1 MAFKFEEL
9 RVWEIAINL
18 AADVSVLNKKF
29 PVDER
34 FVFIIPDSKSSGFRC
49 FEYC

>member
-18 AADVSVLNKKF
+18 AADVSVLNKKSRLTNVSF
-29 PVDER
+29 YHPR
-34 FVFIIPDSKSSGFRC
+34 FKEQRIPLP
-49 FEYC
+49 